1 MVSHRVGRLAGE
13 IQKEIASIINKEI
26 KDPRLE
32 QLSVVSVDI
41 AQDGCSAKVYL
52 SPMAGNPHEKEEIA
66 AGLDKAKGYI
76 RRELGRKLKTRAVPE
91 LYFHVDQSIAYGI
104 KMMKIIDEQL
114 EKDAIA
120 AEGRPEQQE
129 GVYKE

>member
-13 IQKEIASIINKEI
+13 IQKEIALIINREI

-41 AQDGCSAKVYL
+41 APDGCSAKIYL
-52 SPMAGNPHEKEEIA
+52 SPMAGNPHQREEII
-66 AGLDKAKGYI
+66 AGLNKAKGYI
-76 RRELGRKLKTRAVPE
+76 RRELGKRLKTRAVPE

-104 KMMKIIDEQL
+104 KMMRIIDEQL
-114 EKDAIA
+114 EKDARA
-120 AEGRPEQQE
+120 AEGRPQQQE
-129 GVYKE
+129 GIYKE